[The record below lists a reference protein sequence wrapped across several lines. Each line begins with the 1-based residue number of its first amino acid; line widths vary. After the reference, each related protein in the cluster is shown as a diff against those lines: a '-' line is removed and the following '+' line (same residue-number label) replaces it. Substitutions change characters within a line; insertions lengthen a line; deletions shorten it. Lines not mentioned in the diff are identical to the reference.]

1 MLAAKKIILIAASTA
16 LLSVACQ
23 RKNCP
28 TYWANSGT
36 VGAATAS
43 DGKKGSNENLNET
56 ESGSREQEFPMVRV
70 KRDKNGIITKKAMRR
85 NKVKRTDP
93 RKAYKPR

>member
-1 MLAAKKIILIAASTA
+1 MLASKKIILVAAV
-16 LLSVACQ
+16 LLSAACQ

-28 TYWANSGT
+28 TYWANSES
-36 VGAATAS
+36 VGATTAS
-43 DGKKGSNENLNET
+43 DGKKGSGENLNET

>member
-1 MLAAKKIILIAASTA
+1 MLASKKIVFIAAA
-16 LLSVACQ
+16 LLLSVACQ

-28 TYWANSGT
+28 TYWANSDT
-36 VGAATAS
+36 VGGQTAS
-43 DGKKGSNENLNET
+43 DGKKSSGENLNET

-70 KRDKNGIITKKAMRR
+70 KRDKNGIITKKAMSR

-93 RKAYKPR
+93 RKSYKPR

>member
-1 MLAAKKIILIAASTA
+1 MLASKKILVVAAV

-43 DGKKGSNENLNET
+43 DGKKSSNENLNET